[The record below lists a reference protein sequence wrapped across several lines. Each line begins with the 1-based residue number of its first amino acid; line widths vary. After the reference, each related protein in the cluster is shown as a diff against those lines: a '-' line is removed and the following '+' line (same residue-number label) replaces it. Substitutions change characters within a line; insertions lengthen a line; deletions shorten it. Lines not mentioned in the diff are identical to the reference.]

1 LPKLPKVY
9 AIVDTTTLACLDA
22 DPVASAQAMLDGGV
36 RLLQFRH
43 KGHFTREAYAQAK
56 QIAGLCAGSK
66 ATFVIDDRADIA
78 SLLDAGVHLGQDDL
92 PPTDARLIMKPDGF
106 IGFSTHNAQQLQA
119 GDLEPVDYL
128 AIGPVFATSS
138 KANPDPVIGFD
149 AIASLR
155 RLTSKP
161 LVAIGGITLSNAHEL
176 WNAGIDSVALISA
189 LLPDPARP
197 ELIRKRALEWV
208 RASGDML

>member
-119 GDLEPVDYL
+119 GALEPVDY
-128 AIGPVFATSS
+128 
-138 KANPDPVIGFD
+138 
-149 AIASLR
+149 SLR

-197 ELIRKRALEWV
+197 EMIRKRALEWV